1 MTRGTTSILYLFEGA
16 FSLWRR
22 RLKGV
27 YAGARERGWH
37 VEPVNADDEGMTS
50 KSVLRF
56 WRPDGVIA
64 DGAALGRSG
73 FSLAD
78 FKDIPIVY
86 CDADE
91 EVVAGEHYGV
101 RHDSRAA
108 VRLALDELISL
119 RRESYGY
126 VHYFT
131 PQDWSDDRERL
142 FLRRTGSA
150 GLRAEVFDSC
160 EAYRKSD
167 AKAFFASLSRFLA
180 DLPRPCAVLAAN
192 DEMGVHVIEAA
203 AMAGLRVP
211 EDIAVAGI
219 DDDELLCENALPTLS
234 SVAPDF
240 ELSGR
245 LAVKLLA
252 KCLGEGG
259 AKPEVVAYDCAPFVR
274 RQSTRTVTVYDPRV
288 VKALEYIRLN
298 ACTGASVAEAV
309 KAMGLKARTGENRF
323 LVACGH
329 SIRDE
334 ILAVRVRE
342 AKRLLS
348 DTDMPVSLVAE
359 KCGYGNERSLRYV
372 FAKATGVSPIEWRR
386 NGVES

>member
-1 MTRGTTSILYLFEGA
+1 MAQGPTSVLYLFEGA

-22 RLKGV
+22 RLRGV
-27 YAGARERGWH
+27 YAQARELGWH
-37 VEPVNADDEGMTS
+37 VEPINADDEGVSAKAT
-50 KSVLRF
+50 LRF
-56 WRPDGVIA
+56 WRPDGVIV
-64 DGAALGRSG
+64 DGAALNRSG
-73 FSLAD
+73 FSQSD
-78 FKDIPIVY
+78 FGNIPTVY

-91 EVVAGEHYGV
+91 ELVTGSHYGV

-108 VRLALDELISL
+108 VKLALDELISL
-119 RRESYGY
+119 RRRAYGY

-142 FLRRTGSA
+142 FLRRTGAA

-160 EAYRKSD
+160 EAYRKAD
-167 AKAFFASLSRFLA
+167 AKTFFRRLSRFLV
-180 DLPRPCAVLAAN
+180 DLPRPCGILAAN
-192 DEMGVHVIEAA
+192 DEMGVHVINAA
-203 AMAGLRVP
+203 LSAGLRVP
-211 EDIAVAGI
+211 EDVAVTGI
-219 DDDELLCENALPTLS
+219 DDDELLCENVLPTLT

-252 KCLGEGG
+252 RCLREGG
-259 AKPEVVAYDCAPFVR
+259 RKPEVVTYDCAPLVR

-298 ACTGASVAEAV
+298 ACSGATVADAV
-309 KAMGLKARTGENRF
+309 KTMGLKARTGENRF
-323 LVACGH
+323 LSACGH

-342 AKRLLS
+342 AKRLLA
-348 DTDMPVSLVAE
+348 DTDLPVALIAE

-372 FAKATGVSPIEWRR
+372 FAKATGVSPNEWRR
-386 NGVES
+386 NGKS

>member
-37 VEPVNADDEGMTS
+37 VESVNADDEGVTS
-50 KSVLRF
+50 KAVLRF
-56 WRPDGVIA
+56 WRPDGVIV

-91 EVVAGEHYGV
+91 EIVTGEHYGV

-142 FLRRTGSA
+142 F
-150 GLRAEVFDSC
+150 
-160 EAYRKSD
+160 
-167 AKAFFASLSRFLA
+167 
-180 DLPRPCAVLAAN
+180 
-192 DEMGVHVIEAA
+192 
-203 AMAGLRVP
+203 
-211 EDIAVAGI
+211 
-219 DDDELLCENALPTLS
+219 
-234 SVAPDF
+234 
-240 ELSGR
+240 
-245 LAVKLLA
+245 
-252 KCLGEGG
+252 
-259 AKPEVVAYDCAPFVR
+259 
-274 RQSTRTVTVYDPRV
+274 
-288 VKALEYIRLN
+288 
-298 ACTGASVAEAV
+298 
-309 KAMGLKARTGENRF
+309 
-323 LVACGH
+323 
-329 SIRDE
+329 
-334 ILAVRVRE
+334 
-342 AKRLLS
+342 S
-348 DTDMPVSLVAE
+348 DTDIPVSLVAE

-386 NGVES
+386 NGVGS

>member
-37 VEPVNADDEGMTS
+37 VEPVNADDEG
-50 KSVLRF
+50 
-56 WRPDGVIA
+56 II
-64 DGAALGRSG
+64 
-73 FSLAD
+73 
-78 FKDIPIVY
+78 KDIPIVY

-203 AMAGLRVP
+203 TMAGLRVP
-211 EDIAVAGI
+211 EDVAVAGI
-219 DDDELLCENALPTLS
+219 DDDELLCENTLPTLS

-245 LAVKLLA
+245 L
-252 KCLGEGG
+252 
-259 AKPEVVAYDCAPFVR
+259 DCAPFVR

-323 LVACGH
+323 LAACGH